1 MFNNKHTKLASKI
14 MQGSAIGIDDFTPE
28 SIQFLR
34 DVKKQYDKADTEKRK
49 AFNERAAREYTGDRR
64 QLMALMSCDNK
75 VLADRDLFQPG
86 TLDDYNM
93 WLLEYLKQGG
103 GITHH
108 YDYNFNPRRWLIVN
122 NTQKR
127 VLLTN
132 HRNLQFIIPKGYS
145 FKDLHTQYDCGH
157 ATYAYGWEDG
167 KAVASP
173 YAWIPVY
180 KDTIDKQ
187 ILEIAHH
194 VLGAP
199 RSLHHDSLCGKL

>member
-1 MFNNKHTKLASKI
+1 MFNNKYTKLASKI
-14 MQGSAIGIDDFTPE
+14 TQGAIGIDDFTPE

-34 DVKKQYDKADTEKRK
+34 DVKKQHDQADTEK
-49 AFNERAAREYTGDRR
+49 
-64 QLMALMSCDNK
+64 MSCDEK

-127 VLLTN
+127 VFLKN

-173 YAWIPVY
+173 HAWIPVY

-199 RSLHHDSLCGKL
+199 RSPHHDSLRGKL